1 MYENLLRQA
10 QLRERRSVVPKA
22 DPIAGHY
29 GQQLLKS
36 GGESRLHRLRRAE
49 ARCDPDGAVCP
60 ITGSREG
67 LRAAGFCA
75 L

>member
-1 MYENLLRQA
+1 MLWLED
-10 QLRERRSVVPKA
+10 V
-22 DPIAGHY
+22 
-29 GQQLLKS
+29 S
-36 GGESRLHRLRRAE
+36 GGAVLGGERIDWKSSLTRLHRLRRAE
-49 ARCDPDGAVCP
+49 ARCDPDGAACP